1 MNSHHFS
8 HLNIMEKRCRPE
20 AGHFKQLNDIQLPKV
35 EKRRVKQVIVLPD
48 DYIVERIVAKLQRQ
62 NSTEYLVNWAGYRPE
77 EATWEPAA
85 HIPDWLLEDFEKPCQ
100 DEALIYDCRERLSLT
115 FERGLKARLVADFN
129 IEMKHAVFRALFPMI
144 KPALSSSWQEITEED
159 FRRAGFQLQLEQIVS
174 RTGLRRKIVFPILV
188 QLSLGR
194 SPTFF
199 DDNGQ
204 KAATRRVE
212 RVRLQFRKMNYFP

>member
-1 MNSHHFS
+1 
-8 HLNIMEKRCRPE
+8 MEKRCRPE

-35 EKRRVKQVIVLPD
+35 KKRRVKRVIVLPD
-48 DYIVERIVAKLQRQ
+48 DYIVERIVAKRQREKR
-62 NSTEYLVNWAGYRPE
+62 TEYLVNWAGYRPE

-85 HIPDWLLEDFEKPCQ
+85 HIPAWLLEDFEKPCQ

-129 IEMKHAVFRALFPMI
+129 LEMKHAVFRALFPMI

-199 DDNGQ
+199 NDNGQ

>member
-1 MNSHHFS
+1 
-8 HLNIMEKRCRPE
+8 MEKRCRPE
-20 AGHFKQLNDIQLPKV
+20 AGRFKQLNDIQLPKV
-35 EKRRVKQVIVLPD
+35 KKRRDKRVIVLPD
-48 DYIVERIVAKLQRQ
+48 DYIVERIVAKRQREKR
-62 NSTEYLVNWAGYRPE
+62 TEYLWEYLVNWAGYRPE

-85 HIPDWLLEDFEKPCQ
+85 HIPAWLLEDFEKPCQ
-100 DEALIYDCRERLSLT
+100 DEALIDDSREKLSLT

-129 IEMKHAVFRALFPMI
+129 LEMKHAVFRALFPMI

-199 DDNGQ
+199 NDNGQ
-204 KAATRRVE
+204 KAATRHVE
-212 RVRLQFRKMNYFP
+212 RVRLQFRKMNYFA

>member
-1 MNSHHFS
+1 
-8 HLNIMEKRCRPE
+8 MEKRCRPE

-35 EKRRVKQVIVLPD
+35 KKRRVKQVIVLPD
-48 DYIVERIVAKLQRQ
+48 DYIVERIVAKRQRQ

-85 HIPDWLLEDFEKPCQ
+85 HIPAWLLEEFEKPCQ
-100 DEALIYDCRERLSLT
+100 DGALIYDCQERLSLA

-159 FRRAGFQLQLEQIVS
+159 FRRAGGFQLQLEQIVS
-174 RTGLRRKIVFPILV
+174 RTGLRRKILFPILV

-199 DDNGQ
+199 NENGQ
-204 KAATRRVE
+204 KAPTRRVE
-212 RVRLQFRKMNYFP
+212 RVRLQFRKMNYFS

>member
-35 EKRRVKQVIVLPD
+35 KKRRVKQVIVLPD
-48 DYIVERIVAKLQRQ
+48 DYIVERIVAKRQRQ

>member
-1 MNSHHFS
+1 
-8 HLNIMEKRCRPE
+8 MEKRCRPE

-35 EKRRVKQVIVLPD
+35 KKRRVKQVIVLPD
-48 DYIVERIVAKLQRQ
+48 DYIVERIVAKRQRQ
-62 NSTEYLVNWAGYRPE
+62 NSTEYLVNWAGYRLE

>member
-1 MNSHHFS
+1 
-8 HLNIMEKRCRPE
+8 MEKRCRPE

-35 EKRRVKQVIVLPD
+35 KKRRVEQVIVLPD
-48 DYIVERIVAKLQRQ
+48 DYIVERIVAKRQRQ

-85 HIPDWLLEDFEKPCQ
+85 HIPAWLLEEFEKPCQ
-100 DEALIYDCRERLSLT
+100 DGALIYDCQERLSLA

-159 FRRAGFQLQLEQIVS
+159 FRRAGGFQLQLEQIVS
-174 RTGLRRKIVFPILV
+174 RTGLRRKILFPILV

-199 DDNGQ
+199 NENGQ
-204 KAATRRVE
+204 KAPTRRVE
-212 RVRLQFRKMNYFP
+212 RVRLQFRKMNYFS

>member
-1 MNSHHFS
+1 
-8 HLNIMEKRCRPE
+8 MEKRCRPE

-35 EKRRVKQVIVLPD
+35 KKRRVKQVIVLPD
-48 DYIVERIVAKLQRQ
+48 NYIVEQIVAKHQRQ
-62 NSTEYLVNWAGYRPE
+62 NSMEYLVNWAGYRPE

-85 HIPDWLLEDFEKPCQ
+85 HIPAWLLEEFEKPCQ
-100 DEALIYDCRERLSLT
+100 DGALIYDCQERLSLA

-159 FRRAGFQLQLEQIVS
+159 FRRAGGFQLQLEQIVS
-174 RTGLRRKIVFPILV
+174 RTGLRRKILFPILV

-199 DDNGQ
+199 NENGQ
-204 KAATRRVE
+204 KAPTRRVE
-212 RVRLQFRKMNYFP
+212 RVRLQFRKMNYFS

>member
-1 MNSHHFS
+1 
-8 HLNIMEKRCRPE
+8 MEKRCRPE
-20 AGHFKQLNDIQLPKV
+20 AGRFKQLNDIQLPKV
-35 EKRRVKQVIVLPD
+35 KKRRVKRVIVLPD
-48 DYIVERIVAKLQRQ
+48 DYIVERIVAKRQREKR
-62 NSTEYLVNWAGYRPE
+62 TEYLWEYLVNWAGYRPE

-85 HIPDWLLEDFEKPCQ
+85 HIPAWLLEDFEKPCQ
-100 DEALIYDCRERLSLT
+100 DEALIDDSREKLSLT

-129 IEMKHAVFRALFPMI
+129 LEMKHAVFRALFPMI

-199 DDNGQ
+199 NDNGQ
-204 KAATRRVE
+204 KAATRHVE
-212 RVRLQFRKMNYFP
+212 RVRLQFRKMNYFA

>member
-1 MNSHHFS
+1 
-8 HLNIMEKRCRPE
+8 MEKRCRPE

-35 EKRRVKQVIVLPD
+35 KKRRVKQVIVLPD
-48 DYIVERIVAKLQRQ
+48 DYIVERIVAKRQRQ

-77 EATWEPAA
+77 EATWEPTT
-85 HIPDWLLEDFEKPCQ
+85 HIPAWLLEDFEKPCQ

-159 FRRAGFQLQLEQIVS
+159 FRRAEFQRQLEQIVS

-194 SPTFF
+194 SPTLF

-212 RVRLQFRKMNYFP
+212 RVRLEFRKMYYFP

>member
-1 MNSHHFS
+1 
-8 HLNIMEKRCRPE
+8 MEKRCRPE

-35 EKRRVKQVIVLPD
+35 KKRRVKRVTVLPD
-48 DYIVERIVAKLQRQ
+48 DYIIERIVAKRQREKT
-62 NSTEYLVNWAGYRPE
+62 TEYLVNWAGYRPE

-85 HIPDWLLEDFEKPCQ
+85 HIPAWLLEDFERPCQ
-100 DEALIYDCRERLSLT
+100 DEALICDCRERLSLT

-129 IEMKHAVFRALFPMI
+129 LEMKHAVFRALFPMI
-144 KPALSSSWQEITEED
+144 KPSLSSSWQEITEDD
-159 FRRAGFQLQLEQIVS
+159 FRRAGFQLQLERTVS

-199 DDNGQ
+199 NDNGQ
-204 KAATRRVE
+204 KAVTRRVE

>member
-1 MNSHHFS
+1 
-8 HLNIMEKRCRPE
+8 MEKRCRPE

-35 EKRRVKQVIVLPD
+35 KKRRVKQVIVLPD
-48 DYIVERIVAKLQRQ
+48 DYIVERIVAKRQRQ